1 MLDFLYARNTRKQVL
16 KKTPDTRKM
25 RELKRNLPI
34 RLFLDI
40 LVSGYENQFYE
51 TCTCAKEKTS
61 GTGFA

>member
-1 MLDFLYARNTRKQVL
+1 MLDFVYARNTRKQVL

-25 RELKRNLPI
+25 RELKINLPI

-40 LVSGYENQFYE
+40 LASGYENQFYE
-51 TCTCAKEKTS
+51 TCTCTKENTY